1 MPFFSTNV
9 RKQCRL
15 KPYLH
20 SPCKHL
26 HGNTYLQVN
35 ARGKSYKEKKM
46 GKESKKMYVG
56 IDMGT
61 NSVGMAVTDEN
72 YNLYR
77 VKGKDF

>member
-1 MPFFSTNV
+1 M
-9 RKQCRL
+9 
-15 KPYLH
+15 
-20 SPCKHL
+20 
-26 HGNTYLQVN
+26 VN